1 MASFNLLSVPPSII
15 LPYPQPFP
23 FVTSLSHYILPISC
37 TASLLSY
44 VHLLLFTGVYLSIPA
59 SARLSFSILNEKTFH
74 PSCIMWNPSVT
85 FSLSSCHHS
94 LIPGFICLSLAHL
107 RAVYPAWFYLHQNAG
122 TRTGKYSLFLSINLL
137 KDVRR
142 CLLSPVV
149 FRFLCCFDLSPFY
162 GLSFSIFPFMFS
174 TFYLLCPLFG
184 HISSAFSSWPLFC
197 TLICGLLH

>member
-44 VHLLLFTGVYLSIPA
+44 VHLLLFTGVFISQSLPPPGYPFLFSTKKPSIHLVSCEIHLLLSVYHPA
-59 SARLSFSILNEKTFH
+59 IILW
-74 PSCIMWNPSVT
+74 SQV
-85 FSLSSCHHS
+85 
-94 LIPGFICLSLAHL
+94 LSLAHL